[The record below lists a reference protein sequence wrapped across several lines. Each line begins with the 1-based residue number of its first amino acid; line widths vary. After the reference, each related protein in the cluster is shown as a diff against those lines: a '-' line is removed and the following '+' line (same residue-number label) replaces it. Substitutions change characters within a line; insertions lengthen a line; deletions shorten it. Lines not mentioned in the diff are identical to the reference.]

1 MIQQNS
7 RCFVVKKLFK
17 LWRQTTLE
25 LVVYINQFE
34 HIQRVGFMVSEV
46 LGDDDEQL
54 FITGMVILID
64 MSDFGM
70 NHFTSMP
77 LPVIKKLMPCFEVL
91 HISF

>member
-1 MIQQNS
+1 
-7 RCFVVKKLFK
+7 
-17 LWRQTTLE
+17 
-25 LVVYINQFE
+25 
-34 HIQRVGFMVSEV
+34 MVSEV
-46 LGDDDEQL
+46 LGDEDEQL

-77 LPVIKKLMPCFEVL
+77 LPMIKKLMPCFEVL